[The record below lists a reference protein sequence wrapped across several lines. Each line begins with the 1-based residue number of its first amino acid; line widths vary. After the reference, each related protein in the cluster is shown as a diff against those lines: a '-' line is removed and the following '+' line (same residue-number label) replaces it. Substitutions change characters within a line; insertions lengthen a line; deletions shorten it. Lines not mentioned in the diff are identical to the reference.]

1 MLEHSGLRSVA
12 LTALLACGGM
22 SWSSAPGTGQWL
34 LETCRGD
41 YGGDGR
47 AFCVGYAMGLADL
60 MMGQKRICMSS
71 NVTSE
76 QIRMT
81 VENYLT
87 RQPEQLQQHPVL
99 LVIQALESSF
109 PCPKR

>member
-1 MLEHSGLRSVA
+1 MPKHSGLRSVA
-12 LTALLACGGM
+12 LTALLACGGV
-22 SWSSAPGTGQWL
+22 SWSSEPGTGQWL

-60 MMGQKRICMSS
+60 MLGQQRICMSS
-71 NVTSE
+71 DVTSE

-81 VENYLT
+81 VEDYLT
-87 RQPEQLQQHPVL
+87 RQPEQLQQHPVV
-99 LVIQALESSF
+99 LVIRALETRF
-109 PCPKR
+109 PCAKR